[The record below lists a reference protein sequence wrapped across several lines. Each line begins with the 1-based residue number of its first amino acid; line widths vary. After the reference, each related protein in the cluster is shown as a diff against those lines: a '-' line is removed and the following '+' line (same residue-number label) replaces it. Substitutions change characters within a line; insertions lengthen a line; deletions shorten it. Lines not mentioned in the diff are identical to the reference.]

1 MNSSTLTFSTGTVLN
16 GSGTLVLGG
25 NEAINL
31 PLSIPAAMTLSKTAN
46 STSGSGTT
54 TVNGAMNWTGG
65 TVGSPFMLPA
75 GSVLNITGASAKS
88 LSDVMT
94 NAGTINW
101 NAGTFFLS
109 GGTLNNS
116 GTFNNSFDGSFTY
129 TGSNNLFTNSGTFSK
144 TGGNGTSSIN
154 VVTVNT
160 GSIKGNGAINF
171 GNTFTNNGKIEPGLP
186 VGTLTLTSSSPV
198 FTTNSTLNIDIQDT
212 SAAGTGNDLLKVGS
226 AVLTGNLRIT
236 EIRLVPQGRDTI
248 ISSTGTLTGTFS
260 SVNNPEIYSIIYT
273 TNFVIVVKTAQA
285 PLPVKLLS
293 FTASEKGSAVKLMW
307 QTATEYNSDKFV
319 IERSGGGISFAQIG
333 TLISAGDSLHKTDYS
348 FIDEQPLQGANYYRL
363 KMIDKDDRFEYSG
376 VIKAEKNL
384 NDVNTTVYPNPVSTS
399 LIVDG
404 LRGGQQHTIQLLDMA
419 GHIVLEA
426 QTKNTMLS
434 LNVGKQ
440 SQGVYWLRIITD
452 GRVITSRKIIKQ

>member
-1 MNSSTLTFSTGTVLN
+1 M
-16 GSGTLVLGG
+16 
-25 NEAINL
+25 
-31 PLSIPAAMTLSKTAN
+31 
-46 STSGSGTT
+46 
-54 TVNGAMNWTGG
+54 
-65 TVGSPFMLPA
+65 
-75 GSVLNITGASAKS
+75 
-88 LSDVMT
+88 
-94 NAGTINW
+94 
-101 NAGTFFLS
+101 
-109 GGTLNNS
+109 
-116 GTFNNSFDGSFTY
+116 
-129 TGSNNLFTNSGTFSK
+129 
-144 TGGNGTSSIN
+144 
-154 VVTVNT
+154 
-160 GSIKGNGAINF
+160 
-171 GNTFTNNGKIEPGLP
+171 P